1 MRGVRRHGVLEL
13 MTDLP
18 EFAVLFQWPE
28 AFAIDEDPLHALE
41 AQTLLQAQM
50 QAAMLYAG
58 AAFKTTPPT
67 GYLILHQGAEAYRYP
82 PVEVAGRIAA

>member
-1 MRGVRRHGVLEL
+1 
-13 MTDLP
+13 MTDEN

-28 AFAIDEDPLHALE
+28 GVAGADDPLHVLDAP
-41 AQTLLQAQM
+41 TLAHAKM

-67 GYLILHQGAEAYRYP
+67 GYRILQQGREVHRYP
-82 PVEVAGRIAA
+82 VAGLRAGQIAA